1 MGDRV
6 PCFTTWLKVLRFTL
20 EWTVNRLMQL
30 DCGMPYFAFDTTI
43 ILDSSPFTA
52 VDWFNLAF
60 SHTILYF
67 LDASSIAQSIR
78 CLQSLEEAKVWPLGC
93 P

>member
-1 MGDRV
+1 MGDGV
-6 PCFTTWLKVLRFTL
+6 PCFTTWLKVPRFAL
-20 EWTVNRLMQL
+20 EWTVNRLMLL
-30 DCGMPYFAFDTTI
+30 DCGTPYFAFDATI

-60 SHTILYF
+60 SHTILYC
-67 LDASSIAQSIR
+67 LDASSIAQSIC
-78 CLQSLEEAKVWPLGC
+78 CLQSLEEAKVQPLVR